1 MLMSATS
8 LVASMI
14 RSSRSIST
22 SIPIY
27 GTQSSPVS
35 LARPFDNYIVE
46 FLWRMQLEQHA
57 AAAAAATSMHPNSA
71 TNGLDI
77 KIHSLSNCVHNDQ
90 LVVVCCTLSKLS

>member
-1 MLMSATS
+1 MLMSARS

-14 RSSRSIST
+14 RSSRSSST
-22 SIPIY
+22 SIPIF

-77 KIHSLSNCVHNDQ
+77 KIHSLSNCVPNDQ
-90 LVVVCCTLSKLS
+90 LVVFCCTLSKLS

>member
-1 MLMSATS
+1 MSARS

-14 RSSRSIST
+14 RSSRSSST

-46 FLWRMQLEQHA
+46 FLWRMQLEQHAA

>member
-1 MLMSATS
+1 MSARS

-14 RSSRSIST
+14 RSSRSSSS

-46 FLWRMQLEQHA
+46 VLWKMQLEQHAA

-71 TNGLDI
+71 KKWIEYKN
-77 KIHSLSNCVHNDQ
+77 SQ
-90 LVVVCCTLSKLS
+90 LVKLCSQ